1 MGARMKLKGS
11 KTEVNLRNAFIGEA
25 MARCRYMFYAQKARE
40 EGKEDV
46 ALMYERAT
54 RNEQDHAKIWFENFY
69 GIFSTEDNL
78 KESITNENYESIDM
92 YLSYAKTAQEEG
104 FDDLAMAFMN
114 VARIEDGHKKQFQSL
129 LEDKSF
135 DIKNWQCDICGY
147 IDLANENPD
156 ICPVCKNRKSKKQ

>member
-1 MGARMKLKGS
+1 MKLKGS
-11 KTEVNLRNAFIGEA
+11 KTEINLRNAFIGEA
-25 MARCRYMFYAQKARE
+25 IARCRYMFYAQKARE

-46 ALMYERAT
+46 ALMYERAA
-54 RNEQDHAKIWFENFY
+54 RNEQEHAKIWFENFH
-69 GIFSTEDNL
+69 GIPSTEDNL

-114 VARIEDGHKKQFQSL
+114 VARIEDGHKKQFQSF
-129 LEDKSF
+129 LEDKTF

-147 IDLANENPD
+147 IDLDDENPPV
-156 ICPVCKNRKSKKQ
+156 CPVCKNRKAKKQ

>member
-1 MGARMKLKGS
+1 MKLKGS

-25 MARCRYMFYAQKARE
+25 MARCRYMFYAEKARE

-46 ALMYERAT
+46 ALMYERAA
-54 RNEQDHAKIWFENFY
+54 RNEQEHAKIWFENFH
-69 GIFSTEDNL
+69 GILSTENNL
-78 KESITNENYESIDM
+78 KESIINENYESIDM

-104 FDDLAMAFMN
+104 FDDLAMDFMN
-114 VARIEDGHKKQFQSL
+114 VARIEDGHKKQFQSF
-129 LEDKSF
+129 LEDKTF

-156 ICPVCKNRKSKKQ
+156 ICPVCKNRKDKKQ